1 MKDVEERGAVPSVP
15 SQSARQRESMDI
27 DPHVN
32 PGECKD
38 FCYSHYILF
47 SICIF
52 VAQRVDEKKQS
63 TASGFRPSTTIPKV
77 TAPTTEQANYQSQDF
92 SIKPKGPIAKNA

>member
-63 TASGFRPSTTIPKV
+63 TASGFRPSTTIPKSDRADHGAGKLSV
-77 TAPTTEQANYQSQDF
+77 TGLLHQT
-92 SIKPKGPIAKNA
+92 